1 MKEKISVTLIFGGR
15 SAEHEVSLQSA
26 AAVYRHLDPDKYV
39 IQSIYIN
46 RRGRWQPV
54 SSPLLSKAELN
65 QGTFYSFLTWAQMIS
80 EPREKTDIYFPVL
93 HGPYGEDGTIQG
105 FFEMS
110 DAAYTGADVLG
121 SALAMDKAVAKTIF
135 KSAGLPVSDYLVIRK
150 HNWHHDSLKIKEQIE
165 QALPLPVFI
174 KPANLGSSI
183 GINKIKKWEDLETG
197 IKDAFSYDN
206 KILVEKAISGR
217 ELECSVLGNEH
228 PHASL
233 PGEVIPDREFY
244 DYRDKYID
252 GKTRFGIPA
261 DIPDSLVKKIQE
273 LSIRAFLELECRGMA
288 RVDFFLEQPTG
299 RLYINEINTIP
310 GFTEISMYPKLWEVS
325 GLSFNRLLDKLIEL
339 GLDFHAGRS

>member
-1 MKEKISVTLIFGGR
+1 MKKKISVTLIFGGR
-15 SAEHEVSLQSA
+15 SAEHDVSLQSA
-26 AAVYRHLDPDKYV
+26 AAVYRHLDQDTYS

-46 RRGRWQPV
+46 REGRWKPV
-54 SSPLLSKAELN
+54 PSPLLSKSELER
-65 QGTFYSFLTWAQMIS
+65 GPFYSFLTWAQIVA

-110 DAAYTGADVLG
+110 DAAYTGSPLLG
-121 SALAMDKAVAKTIF
+121 SALAMDKAIAKTIF

-150 HNWHHDSLKIKEQIE
+150 QNWHPDSRNIKKQIK
-165 QALPLPVFI
+165 QTFPLPVFI

-183 GINKIKKWEDLETG
+183 GISKIKQWPDLETG

-228 PHASL
+228 PQASL

-244 DYRDKYID
+244 DYQDKYID

-310 GFTEISMYPKLWEVS
+310 GFTEISMYPKLWEAS

-339 GLDFHAGRS
+339 GLDFYAGRS